1 MDNEKV
7 FLELTRSEAL
17 ATWEA
22 LHAAH
27 RFLTVI
33 DGGDVLGAAW
43 RTWNGCNALSRALRT
58 PWPRRACSNGGE
70 QEAERAIR

>member
-22 LHAAH
+22 LQAAH

-33 DGGDVLGAAW
+33 DGGDVLGGGVENLERPQRVITRLEDAMAAE
-43 RTWNGCNALSRALRT
+43 GV
-58 PWPRRACSNGGE
+58 E
-70 QEAERAIR
+70 

>member
-1 MDNEKV
+1 MDKDKV

-22 LHAAH
+22 LHAAQ

-33 DGGDVLGAAW
+33 DGGDVLGGGVENLERLQRVITRLENAMAAE
-43 RTWNGCNALSRALRT
+43 GV
-58 PWPRRACSNGGE
+58 E
-70 QEAERAIR
+70 

>member
-27 RFLTVI
+27 RFLGVI
-33 DGGDVLGAAW
+33 DGGDVLGGGVENLERLQRVITRLEDAMAAE
-43 RTWNGCNALSRALRT
+43 GVD
-58 PWPRRACSNGGE
+58 
-70 QEAERAIR
+70 